1 MKKSKNFVFIL
12 FLVLTNWAFSLEND
26 ESISSNMRINA
37 TNLWGGYYDI
47 VNLVD
52 YYAGNANPQP
62 KDSIDGIYLFVEGN
76 WNSVENIS
84 PYYTRLTIGKNIEH
98 NTKDNIWILVN
109 SADSDSLNFELK
121 KGNALS
127 LEKFKKLEFDSSH
140 VQYRIDSS
148 NPLELD
154 IDIQKDSSHFY
165 YYVLYQTENSIATLC
180 GIVNAVCYYQIGCIY
195 RNDGS
200 LNFDSLPDPMKLNR
214 IEDCPESGG
223 SSLQPMIRGLKKQNE
238 LEQLYKVNGT
248 PVSKGSSNIVF
259 QNKQSKLQLKG
270 KH

>member
-1 MKKSKNFVFIL
+1 MLTCASFAFDRDFVD
-12 FLVLTNWAFSLEND
+12 A
-26 ESISSNMRINA
+26 
-37 TNLWGGYYDI
+37 NLWHGYFDI
-47 VNLVD
+47 MNLLD
-52 YYAGNANPQP
+52 DEGNYE
-62 KDSIDGIYLFVEGN
+62 KSYSTMDSIDGIYLFVEGG
-76 WNSVENIS
+76 WDGPCCVS
-84 PYYTRLTIGKNIEH
+84 PYHLRLSIGKNMMRMQ
-98 NTKDNIWILVN
+98 KDSVWILVN

-259 QNKQSKLQLKG
+259 QNKQPKLQLKG
-270 KH
+270 KR

>member
-1 MKKSKNFVFIL
+1 MSCFRNILLMIILMLTCASFAFDRDFVD
-12 FLVLTNWAFSLEND
+12 A
-26 ESISSNMRINA
+26 
-37 TNLWGGYYDI
+37 NLWHGYFDI
-47 VNLVD
+47 MNLLD
-52 YYAGNANPQP
+52 DEGNYE
-62 KDSIDGIYLFVEGN
+62 KSYSTMDSIDGIYLFVEGG
-76 WNSVENIS
+76 WDGPCCVS
-84 PYYTRLTIGKNIEH
+84 PYHLRLSIGKNMMRMQ
-98 NTKDNIWILVN
+98 KDSVWVLVN
-109 SADSDSLNFELK
+109 SADRDSLNSELK
-121 KGNALS
+121 KGNSLS
-127 LEKFKKLEFDSSH
+127 MEKFKKLEFDSSH

-214 IEDCPESGG
+214 IEGCPDGGG

-259 QNKQSKLQLKG
+259 QNKQPKLQLKG

>member
-1 MKKSKNFVFIL
+1 MSCFRNILLMIILMLTCASFAFDRDFVD
-12 FLVLTNWAFSLEND
+12 A
-26 ESISSNMRINA
+26 
-37 TNLWGGYYDI
+37 NLWHGYFDI
-47 VNLVD
+47 MNLLD
-52 YYAGNANPQP
+52 DEGNYE
-62 KDSIDGIYLFVEGN
+62 KSYSTMDSIDGIYLFVEGG
-76 WNSVENIS
+76 WDGPCCVS
-84 PYYTRLTIGKNIEH
+84 PYHLRLSIGKNMMRMQ
-98 NTKDNIWILVN
+98 KDSVWVLVN
-109 SADSDSLNFELK
+109 SADRDSLNSELK
-121 KGNALS
+121 KGNSLS
-127 LEKFKKLEFDSSH
+127 MEKFKKLEFDSSH

-214 IEDCPESGG
+214 MEGCPDGGG
-223 SSLQPMIRGLKKQNE
+223 SSLQPMVRNLKKKNDWDK
-238 LEQLYKVNGT
+238 LYKVNGV
-248 PVSKGSSNIVF
+248 PAIRNSSNIVIRK
-259 QNKQSKLQLKG
+259 NKQPKLQLKG

>member
-1 MKKSKNFVFIL
+1 MSCFRNILLMIILMLTCASFAFDRDFVD
-12 FLVLTNWAFSLEND
+12 A
-26 ESISSNMRINA
+26 
-37 TNLWGGYYDI
+37 NLWHGYFDI
-47 VNLVD
+47 MNLLD
-52 YYAGNANPQP
+52 DEGNYE
-62 KDSIDGIYLFVEGN
+62 KSYSTMDSIDGIYLFVEGG
-76 WNSVENIS
+76 WDGPCCVS
-84 PYYTRLTIGKNIEH
+84 PYHLRLSIGKNMMRMQ
-98 NTKDNIWILVN
+98 KDSVWVLVN
-109 SADSDSLNFELK
+109 SADRDSLNSELK
-121 KGNALS
+121 KGNSLS
-127 LEKFKKLEFDSSH
+127 MEKFKKLEFDSSH

-214 IEDCPESGG
+214 IEGCPDGGG

>member
-1 MKKSKNFVFIL
+1 MLTCASFAFDRDFVD
-12 FLVLTNWAFSLEND
+12 A
-26 ESISSNMRINA
+26 
-37 TNLWGGYYDI
+37 NLWHGYFDI
-47 VNLVD
+47 MNLLD
-52 YYAGNANPQP
+52 DEGNYE
-62 KDSIDGIYLFVEGN
+62 KSYSTMDSIDGIYLFVEGG
-76 WNSVENIS
+76 WDGPCCVS
-84 PYYTRLTIGKNIEH
+84 PYHLRLSIGKNMMRMQ
-98 NTKDNIWILVN
+98 KDSVWVLVN
-109 SADSDSLNFELK
+109 SADRDSLNSELK
-121 KGNALS
+121 KGNSLS
-127 LEKFKKLEFDSSH
+127 MEKFKKLEFDSSH

-214 IEDCPESGG
+214 MEGCPDGGG

-248 PVSKGSSNIVF
+248 PVSKGSSNIVIRK
-259 QNKQSKLQLKG
+259 NKQPKLQLKG

>member
-1 MKKSKNFVFIL
+1 MSCFRNILLMIILMLTCASFAFDRDFVD
-12 FLVLTNWAFSLEND
+12 A
-26 ESISSNMRINA
+26 
-37 TNLWGGYYDI
+37 NLWHGYFDI
-47 VNLVD
+47 MNLLD
-52 YYAGNANPQP
+52 DEGNYE
-62 KDSIDGIYLFVEGN
+62 KSYSTMDSIDGIYLFVEGG
-76 WNSVENIS
+76 WDGPCCVS
-84 PYYTRLTIGKNIEH
+84 PYHLRLSIGKNMMRMQ
-98 NTKDNIWILVN
+98 KDSVWVLVN

-270 KH
+270 KR

>member
-1 MKKSKNFVFIL
+1 MSCFRNILLMIILMLTCASFAFDRDFVD
-12 FLVLTNWAFSLEND
+12 A
-26 ESISSNMRINA
+26 
-37 TNLWGGYYDI
+37 NLWHGYFDI
-47 VNLVD
+47 MNLLD
-52 YYAGNANPQP
+52 DEGNYE
-62 KDSIDGIYLFVEGN
+62 KSYSTMDSIDGIYLFVEGG
-76 WNSVENIS
+76 WDGPCCVS
-84 PYYTRLTIGKNIEH
+84 PYHLRLSIGKNMMRMQ
-98 NTKDNIWILVN
+98 KDSVWVLVN
-109 SADSDSLNFELK
+109 SADRDSLNSELK
-121 KGNALS
+121 KGNSLS
-127 LEKFKKLEFDSSH
+127 MEKFKKLEFDSSH

-214 IEDCPESGG
+214 MEGCPDGGG
-223 SSLQPMIRGLKKQNE
+223 SSLQPMVRNLKKQNDWDK
-238 LEQLYKVNGT
+238 LYKVNGV
-248 PVSKGSSNIVF
+248 PAIRNSSNIVIRK
-259 QNKQSKLQLKG
+259 NKQPKLQLKG

>member
-1 MKKSKNFVFIL
+1 MSCFRNILLMIILMLTCASFAFDRDFVD
-12 FLVLTNWAFSLEND
+12 A
-26 ESISSNMRINA
+26 
-37 TNLWGGYYDI
+37 NLWHGYFDI
-47 VNLVD
+47 MNLLD
-52 YYAGNANPQP
+52 DEGNYE
-62 KDSIDGIYLFVEGN
+62 KSYSTMDSIDGIYLFVEGG
-76 WNSVENIS
+76 WDGPCCVS
-84 PYYTRLTIGKNIEH
+84 PYHLRLSIGKNMMRMQ
-98 NTKDNIWILVN
+98 KDSVWVLVN

-259 QNKQSKLQLKG
+259 QNKQPKLQLKG
-270 KH
+270 KR

>member
-1 MKKSKNFVFIL
+1 MNMFKYFVFIL
-12 FLVLTNWAFSLEND
+12 FFVLTNWAFSLENG
-26 ESISSNMRINA
+26 ESSSSNMRVNA
-37 TNLWGGYYDI
+37 ANLWGGYFDI
-47 VNLVD
+47 ANLVD
-52 YYAGNANPQP
+52 AEYANPQP
-62 KDSIDGIYLFVEGN
+62 KDSIDGIYLFVEGG
-76 WNSVENIS
+76 WDGSENIS
-84 PYYTRLTIGKNIEH
+84 SYYTRLTIGKNIEH
-98 NTKDNIWILVN
+98 NTEDNIWVLVN
-109 SADSDSLNFELK
+109 STDRDSLNSELK
-121 KGNALS
+121 KGNSLS
-127 LEKFKKLEFDSSH
+127 MEKFKKLKFDSSH

-148 NPLELD
+148 NPLDLD

-270 KH
+270 NR

>member
-1 MKKSKNFVFIL
+1 MSCFRNILLMIILMLTCASFAFDRDFVD
-12 FLVLTNWAFSLEND
+12 A
-26 ESISSNMRINA
+26 
-37 TNLWGGYYDI
+37 NLWHGYFDI
-47 VNLVD
+47 MNLLD
-52 YYAGNANPQP
+52 DEGNYE
-62 KDSIDGIYLFVEGN
+62 KSYSTMDSIDGIYLFVEGG
-76 WNSVENIS
+76 WDGPCCVS
-84 PYYTRLTIGKNIEH
+84 PYHLRLSIGKNMMRMQ
-98 NTKDNIWILVN
+98 KDSVWVLVN
-109 SADSDSLNFELK
+109 SADRDSLNSELK
-121 KGNALS
+121 KGNSLS
-127 LEKFKKLEFDSSH
+127 MEKFKKLEFDSSH

-270 KH
+270 KR

>member
-1 MKKSKNFVFIL
+1 MSCFRNILLMIILMLTCASFAFDRDFVD
-12 FLVLTNWAFSLEND
+12 A
-26 ESISSNMRINA
+26 
-37 TNLWGGYYDI
+37 NLWHGYFDI
-47 VNLVD
+47 MNLLD
-52 YYAGNANPQP
+52 DEGNYE
-62 KDSIDGIYLFVEGN
+62 KFYSTMDSIDGIYLFVEGG
-76 WNSVENIS
+76 WDGPCCVS
-84 PYYTRLTIGKNIEH
+84 PYHLRLSIGKNMMRMQ
-98 NTKDNIWILVN
+98 KDSVWVLVN

-195 RNDGS
+195 HNDGS

>member
-1 MKKSKNFVFIL
+1 MLTCASFAFDRDFVD
-12 FLVLTNWAFSLEND
+12 A
-26 ESISSNMRINA
+26 
-37 TNLWGGYYDI
+37 NLWHGYFDI
-47 VNLVD
+47 MNLLD
-52 YYAGNANPQP
+52 DEGNYE
-62 KDSIDGIYLFVEGN
+62 KSYSTMDSIDGIYLFVEGG
-76 WNSVENIS
+76 WDGPCCVS
-84 PYYTRLTIGKNIEH
+84 PYHLRVSIGKNMMRMQ
-98 NTKDNIWILVN
+98 KDSVWVLVN
-109 SADSDSLNFELK
+109 SADRDSLNSELK
-121 KGNALS
+121 KGNSLS
-127 LEKFKKLEFDSSH
+127 MEKFKKLEFDSSH

-214 IEDCPESGG
+214 MEGCPDGGG
-223 SSLQPMIRGLKKQNE
+223 SSLQPMVRNLKKQNDWDK
-238 LEQLYKVNGT
+238 LYKVNGV
-248 PVSKGSSNIVF
+248 PAIRNSSNIVIRK
-259 QNKQSKLQLKG
+259 NKQSKLQLKG

>member
-1 MKKSKNFVFIL
+1 MLTCASFAFDRDFVD
-12 FLVLTNWAFSLEND
+12 A
-26 ESISSNMRINA
+26 
-37 TNLWGGYYDI
+37 NLWHGYFDI
-47 VNLVD
+47 MNLLD
-52 YYAGNANPQP
+52 DEGNYE
-62 KDSIDGIYLFVEGN
+62 KSYSTMDSIDGIYLFVEGG
-76 WNSVENIS
+76 WDGPCCVS
-84 PYYTRLTIGKNIEH
+84 PYHLRLSIGKNMMRMQ
-98 NTKDNIWILVN
+98 KDSVWVLVN
-109 SADSDSLNFELK
+109 SADRDSLNSELK
-121 KGNALS
+121 KGNSLS
-127 LEKFKKLEFDSSH
+127 MEKFKKLEFDSSH

-214 IEDCPESGG
+214 IEDCLESGG

-270 KH
+270 KR

>member
-1 MKKSKNFVFIL
+1 MSCFRNILLTIILMLTCASFAFDRDFVD
-12 FLVLTNWAFSLEND
+12 A
-26 ESISSNMRINA
+26 
-37 TNLWGGYYDI
+37 NLWHGYFDI
-47 VNLVD
+47 MNLLD
-52 YYAGNANPQP
+52 DEGNYE
-62 KDSIDGIYLFVEGN
+62 KSYSTMDSIDGIYLFVEGG
-76 WNSVENIS
+76 WDGPCCVS
-84 PYYTRLTIGKNIEH
+84 PYHLRLSIGKNMMRMQ
-98 NTKDNIWILVN
+98 KDSVWVLVN
-109 SADSDSLNFELK
+109 SADRDSLNSELK
-121 KGNALS
+121 KGNSLS
-127 LEKFKKLEFDSSH
+127 MEKFKKLEFDSSH
-140 VQYRIDSS
+140 VQYGIDSS

-259 QNKQSKLQLKG
+259 QNKQPKLQLKG
-270 KH
+270 KR

>member
-1 MKKSKNFVFIL
+1 MLTCASFAFDRDFVD
-12 FLVLTNWAFSLEND
+12 A
-26 ESISSNMRINA
+26 
-37 TNLWGGYYDI
+37 NLWHGYFDI
-47 VNLVD
+47 MNLLD
-52 YYAGNANPQP
+52 DEGNYE
-62 KDSIDGIYLFVEGN
+62 KSYSTMDSIDGIYLFVEGG
-76 WNSVENIS
+76 WDGPCCVS
-84 PYYTRLTIGKNIEH
+84 PYHLRLSIGKNMMRMQ
-98 NTKDNIWILVN
+98 KDSVWVLVN
-109 SADSDSLNFELK
+109 SADRDSLNSELK
-121 KGNALS
+121 KGNSLS
-127 LEKFKKLEFDSSH
+127 MEKFKKLEFDSSH

-214 IEDCPESGG
+214 MEGCPDGGG
-223 SSLQPMIRGLKKQNE
+223 SSLQPMVRNLKKQNDWDK
-238 LEQLYKVNGT
+238 LYKVNGV
-248 PVSKGSSNIVF
+248 PAIRNSSNIVIRK
-259 QNKQSKLQLKG
+259 NKQPKLQLKG

>member
-1 MKKSKNFVFIL
+1 MNCFRNILLMIILMLTCASFAFDRDFVD
-12 FLVLTNWAFSLEND
+12 A
-26 ESISSNMRINA
+26 
-37 TNLWGGYYDI
+37 NLWHGYFDI
-47 VNLVD
+47 MNLLD
-52 YYAGNANPQP
+52 DEGNYE
-62 KDSIDGIYLFVEGN
+62 KSYSTMDSIDGIYLFVEGG
-76 WNSVENIS
+76 WDGPCCVS
-84 PYYTRLTIGKNIEH
+84 PYHLRLSIGKNMMRMQ
-98 NTKDNIWILVN
+98 KDSVWVLVN
-109 SADSDSLNFELK
+109 SADRDSLNSELK
-121 KGNALS
+121 KGNSLS
-127 LEKFKKLEFDSSH
+127 MEKFKKLEFDSSH

-214 IEDCPESGG
+214 MEGCPDGGG

-248 PVSKGSSNIVF
+248 PVSKGSSNIVIRK
-259 QNKQSKLQLKG
+259 NKQPKLQLKG

>member
-1 MKKSKNFVFIL
+1 MLTCASFAFDRDFVD
-12 FLVLTNWAFSLEND
+12 A
-26 ESISSNMRINA
+26 
-37 TNLWGGYYDI
+37 NLWHGYFDI
-47 VNLVD
+47 MNLLD
-52 YYAGNANPQP
+52 DEGNYE
-62 KDSIDGIYLFVEGN
+62 KSYSTMDSIDGIYLFVEGG
-76 WNSVENIS
+76 WDGPCCVS
-84 PYYTRLTIGKNIEH
+84 PYHLRLSIGKNMMRMQ
-98 NTKDNIWILVN
+98 KDSVWVLVN
-109 SADSDSLNFELK
+109 SADRDSLNSELK
-121 KGNALS
+121 KGNSLS
-127 LEKFKKLEFDSSH
+127 MEKFKKLEFDSSH

-214 IEDCPESGG
+214 MEGCPDGGG
-223 SSLQPMIRGLKKQNE
+223 SSLQPMVRNLKKKNDWDK
-238 LEQLYKVNGT
+238 LYKVNGV
-248 PVSKGSSNIVF
+248 PAIRNSSNIVIRK
-259 QNKQSKLQLKG
+259 NKQPKLQLKG